1 MPGEIRVS
9 GDGRAGHTLTAYSN
23 VLRDRN
29 LHISSPTMM
38 ADYSELFLIASV
50 GLTLVWFKPPFW
62 LKSKLLAYVNGHFV
76 LLPQRE
82 TPKSPVFTRTPLK
95 SVHLLLDTLIFCAIV
110 FQSLGLSTQ
119 LFNKFLDTDTISKC
133 VLLFSKCY

>member
-76 LLPQRE
+76 LLP
-82 TPKSPVFTRTPLK
+82 TTRNPQIARFYSDPSKECPL
-95 SVHLLLDTLIFCAIV
+95 TA
-110 FQSLGLSTQ
+110 
-119 LFNKFLDTDTISKC
+119 
-133 VLLFSKCY
+133 